1 MLGYKLISEY
11 FSEDKNKLSQVF
23 VAEQGSLYKVVLE
36 TKSMKED
43 FPNTRLFKIFI
54 NQEQAENA
62 AEDWVLT
69 NE

>member
-1 MLGYKLISEY
+1 MLGYKLVSEY
-11 FSEDKNKLSQVF
+11 FSEDKNKSSQVF
-23 VAEQGSLYKVVLE
+23 VAEQGSLYKVVFE

-43 FPNTRLFKIFI
+43 FPNTKLFKIFTT
-54 NQEQAENA
+54 QEQAENA